1 MSGNSVPSRHYA
13 KSGVAQRAALRRS
26 PLQRRHHARRF
37 LEARLRLRMTQ
48 AQCADLLQVTP
59 RTLRYWEAGSVRIP
73 HAAYRLLRILCGG
86 RYLDHPAW
94 RSFTIRE
101 DVLVTPEGHEFPAAD
116 LAWWSLLVRQARQYR
131 AARRQLQSLQGA
143 PLVAE
148 ADIALAMPPRA
159 PGVAPC
165 SSCAAVGAPTGGIP
179 GLVDRQP
186 GPLVASAE
194 QLVAAP
200 FVQRKLPTSNRGV
213 SETERDALES
223 VPLPCSGAAPL
234 AQPGG
239 AAPASS
245 GVPA

>member
-1 MSGNSVPSRHYA
+1 MIGKPVPTRHYA

-73 HAAYRLLRILCGG
+73 HAAYRMLRILCGG

-213 SETERDALES
+213 SETEPYGSAVPSPPSSAAAL
-223 VPLPCSGAAPL
+223 PQAGAA
-234 AQPGG
+234 
-239 AAPASS
+239 APTSA
-245 GVPA
+245 GVTA